1 MGIPLGGAMQGRPF
15 ILWQRGK
22 RVSTSVQKDQ
32 AAIQLI
38 ALRGKVEKG

>member
-1 MGIPLGGAMQGRPF
+1 MQGRPF
-15 ILWQRGK
+15 ILWQRGE
-22 RVSTSVQKDQ
+22 RVSASVQQDQ